1 MYCPNCG
8 AQSEDG
14 MAFCVR
20 CGTKLNPDPAPAQ
33 AAAPPPAPQDVPPP
47 PPQSAP
53 APPVTPQPMYRV
65 EGQPTP
71 DTATQFKRLLKKMP
85 FTGWLYVLIM
95 VLILAC
101 GVAGGIGS
109 LLIMLLI
116 DAALYFLLMRQYWL
130 AVGFGTEFTVRL
142 PEGRT
147 DAEWAKLIVDE
158 FDYPEDIDKISLS
171 ENSVLLRFLK
181 PLVPL
186 GEAYGVKVTVQD
198 GVLKTEADTPIGR
211 CDATTFLAAAY
222 AANEL
227 AQALNYFANGIV
239 LPADFMM
246 RQKAGHKDTLGKVKT
261 IVLQCVMLVLALIV
275 VWLVF
280 FNHDKSLGIKD
291 SKLND
296 VDSDMTVGEALDSF
310 YTDGKWSNYKD
321 DGTQY
326 VVYKARQEKY
336 DMDMEVT
343 FWVQDSGDFGLQDSE
358 INGEQTG
365 AYGAALLVAAAYGD
379 GPSKIWLASSYAD
392 NWTAWDEA
400 FSVAQEESERQD
412 AAESAAASS
421 EAESYAEP
429 PADTGAGDY
438 GTHDYTYDDTPYSD
452 EEFANGLLNYG
463 YQYDDNNVIIPYSA
477 DAWTIVVTT
486 GYALKSG
493 PGVNYDDVAWVNEGD
508 KLYGH
513 YGDGDWVFV
522 ADYDFNVYG
531 WIPEPYQEF
540 DWSTVQ

>member
-8 AQSEDG
+8 AKSEDG

-20 CGTKLNPDPAPAQ
+20 CGTKLNSDPAPAQ
-33 AAAPPPAPQDVPPP
+33 AAAPPPTPQDAP
-47 PPQSAP
+47 PPQPQGTP
-53 APPVTPQPMYRV
+53 AQDKPTPMYRI

-71 DTATQFKRLLKKMP
+71 DTATQFKRLIKKMP
-85 FTGWLYVLIM
+85 VTGWVYVLIM
-95 VLILAC
+95 VLILVC
-101 GVAGGIGS
+101 GVVGGIGS
-109 LLIMLLI
+109 LLICLLI
-116 DAALYFLLMRQYWL
+116 DAAIYFLLMRQYWL

-147 DAEWAKLIVDE
+147 DAEWVKLIVDE
-158 FDYPEDIDKISLS
+158 FDYPEKIRKISLS
-171 ENSVLLRFLK
+171 ENSVLLRFLDT
-181 PLVPL
+181 LVPL
-186 GEAYGVKVTVQD
+186 GESYGVKVTVQD

-211 CDATTFLAAAY
+211 CGATTFLAAAY

-261 IVLQCVMLVLALIV
+261 IVMQCVMLVLALLV
-275 VWLVF
+275 VWLFF

-291 SKLND
+291 SKLKD

-310 YTDGKWSNYKD
+310 YTDGKWSNYKE

-326 VVYKARQEKY
+326 VVYKARQKKY
-336 DMDMEVT
+336 DIDMEVT
-343 FWVQDSGDFGLQDSE
+343 FWVQDNGDFGVQDSE
-358 INGEQTG
+358 INGEQQG
-365 AYGAALLVAAAYGD
+365 AYGATLLVAAAYGD
-379 GPSKIWLASSYAD
+379 GTSKIWLASSYAD
-392 NWTAWDEA
+392 DWTALDEA
-400 FSVAQEESERQD
+400 FSAAQEESERQE
-412 AAESAAASS
+412 AAESAAAAS
-421 EAESYAEP
+421 EAESYVEP

-452 EEFANGLLNYG
+452 EEFADGEMNYG
-463 YQYDDNNVIIPYSA
+463 YYYDDNGVVIPYSA
-477 DAWTIVVTT
+477 DGWPIVVNTD
-486 GYALKSG
+486 YVLKSA
-493 PGVNYDDVAWVNEGD
+493 PSVNSDDVVWVSAGD

-531 WIPEPYQEF
+531 WIPEPYQEY
-540 DWSTVQ
+540 DWSAIQ

>member
-8 AQSEDG
+8 AKSEDG

-20 CGTKLNPDPAPAQ
+20 CGTKLNPDSAPAE
-33 AAAPPPAPQDVPPP
+33 AAAPPSAQQEAPPP

-71 DTATQFKRLLKKMP
+71 DAATQFKRLLKKMP
-85 FTGWLYVLIM
+85 ITGWLFVLIM
-95 VLILAC
+95 VLILVC
-101 GVAGGIGS
+101 GVMGGIGS
-109 LLIMLLI
+109 LLFCLLI
-116 DAALYFLLMRQYWL
+116 DAAMYFLLVRQYWL

-158 FDYPEDIDKISLS
+158 FDYPESICKISLS

-198 GVLKTEADTPIGR
+198 GVLKTEADTPFGR

-239 LPADFMM
+239 LPADLMM

-261 IVLQCVMLVLALIV
+261 IVLQCVMLVMAVILVWAL
-275 VWLVF
+275 F
-280 FNHDKSLGIKD
+280 FNQDKSLGIKD

-296 VDSDMTVGEALDSF
+296 VDSDMTVGAALDSF

-343 FWVQDSGDFGLQDSE
+343 FSIQDDGTFSLEDSK
-358 INGEQTG
+358 INGEQEG
-365 AYGAALLVAAAYGD
+365 AYGAVILVAAAYGD
-379 GPSKIWLASSYAD
+379 GTSKTLLASSYAD
-392 NWTAWDEA
+392 DWTALDEA
-400 FSVAQEESERQD
+400 FSAAQEESERQE
-412 AAESAAASS
+412 AAESAAVSS
-421 EAESYAEP
+421 EAESYVEP

-452 EEFANGLLNYG
+452 EEFADGEMNYG
-463 YQYDDNNVIIPYSA
+463 YYYDDNGVVIPYSA
-477 DAWTIVVTT
+477 DGWPIVVNTD
-486 GYALKSG
+486 YVLKSA
-493 PGVNYDDVAWVNEGD
+493 PSVNSDDVVWVSAGD

>member
-1 MYCPNCG
+1 M
-8 AQSEDG
+8 
-14 MAFCVR
+14 
-20 CGTKLNPDPAPAQ
+20 
-33 AAAPPPAPQDVPPP
+33 
-47 PPQSAP
+47 
-53 APPVTPQPMYRV
+53 
-65 EGQPTP
+65 
-71 DTATQFKRLLKKMP
+71 
-85 FTGWLYVLIM
+85 
-95 VLILAC
+95 
-101 GVAGGIGS
+101 
-109 LLIMLLI
+109 
-116 DAALYFLLMRQYWL
+116 
-130 AVGFGTEFTVRL
+130 
-142 PEGRT
+142 
-147 DAEWAKLIVDE
+147 
-158 FDYPEDIDKISLS
+158 
-171 ENSVLLRFLK
+171 
-181 PLVPL
+181 
-186 GEAYGVKVTVQD
+186 KVTVQD
-198 GVLKTEADTPIGR
+198 GVLKTEADTPFGR

-261 IVLQCVMLVLALIV
+261 IVLQCVMLVMAVILVWAL
-275 VWLVF
+275 F
-280 FNHDKSLGIKD
+280 FNQDKSLGIKD

-296 VDSDMTVGEALDSF
+296 VDSDMTVGAALDSF

-343 FWVQDSGDFGLQDSE
+343 FSIQDDGTFSLEDSK
-358 INGEQTG
+358 INGEQEG
-365 AYGAALLVAAAYGD
+365 AYGAVILVAAAYGD
-379 GPSKIWLASSYAD
+379 GTSKTLLASSYAD
-392 NWTAWDEA
+392 DWTALDEA
-400 FSVAQEESERQD
+400 FSAAQEESERQE
-412 AAESAAASS
+412 AAESAAVSS
-421 EAESYAEP
+421 EAESYVEP

-452 EEFANGLLNYG
+452 EEFADGEMNYG
-463 YQYDDNNVIIPYSA
+463 YYYDDNGVVIPYSA
-477 DAWTIVVTT
+477 DGWPIVVNTD
-486 GYALKSG
+486 YVLKSA
-493 PGVNYDDVAWVNEGD
+493 PSVNSDDVVWVSAGD

>member
-8 AQSEDG
+8 AKSEDG

-20 CGTKLNPDPAPAQ
+20 CGTKLNPDPAPAE
-33 AAAPPPAPQDVPPP
+33 AAAPPSAQQEAPPP

-53 APPVTPQPMYRV
+53 APPVTPKPMYRV

-71 DTATQFKRLLKKMP
+71 DAATQFKRLLKKMP
-85 FTGWLYVLIM
+85 ITGWLFVLIM
-95 VLILAC
+95 VLILVC
-101 GVAGGIGS
+101 GVMGGIGS
-109 LLIMLLI
+109 LLFCLLI
-116 DAALYFLLMRQYWL
+116 DAAMYFLLVRQYWL

-158 FDYPEDIDKISLS
+158 FDYPESICKISLS

-186 GEAYGVKVTVQD
+186 GEAYGVKVTVRD
-198 GVLKTEADTPIGR
+198 GVLKTEADTPFGR

-261 IVLQCVMLVLALIV
+261 IVLQCVMLVMAVILVWAL
-275 VWLVF
+275 F
-280 FNHDKSLGIKD
+280 FNQDKSLGIKD

-296 VDSDMTVGEALDSF
+296 VDSDMTVGAALDSF
-310 YTDGKWSNYKD
+310 YTDGKWSNYKN

-343 FWVQDSGDFGLQDSE
+343 FSIQDDGTFSLEDSK
-358 INGEQTG
+358 INGEQEG
-365 AYGAALLVAAAYGD
+365 AYGAVILVAAAYGD
-379 GPSKIWLASSYAD
+379 GTSKTLLASSYAD
-392 NWTAWDEA
+392 DWTALDEA
-400 FSVAQEESERQD
+400 FSAAQEESERQE
-412 AAESAAASS
+412 AAESAAVSS
-421 EAESYAEP
+421 EAESYVEP

-438 GTHDYTYDDTPYSD
+438 GTHDYTYDDMPYSD

-463 YQYDDNNVIIPYSA
+463 YYYDDNNVIVPYCS
-477 DAWTIVVTT
+477 DAWAIVVTT
-486 GYALKSG
+486 DYALKSG
-493 PGVNYDDVAWVNEGD
+493 PGVNYDDIAWVNEGD
-508 KLYGH
+508 KLLGH
-513 YGDGDWVFV
+513 YGDGDWIFV
-522 ADYDFNVYG
+522 ANSDFTFYG

-540 DWSTVQ
+540 DGSTVQ

>member
-8 AQSEDG
+8 AKSEDG

-20 CGTKLNPDPAPAQ
+20 CGTKLNPDPAPAE
-33 AAAPPPAPQDVPPP
+33 AAAPPSAQQEAPPP

-65 EGQPTP
+65 EGQPMP
-71 DTATQFKRLLKKMP
+71 STATQFKRLLKKMP
-85 FTGWLYVLIM
+85 ITGWVYVLIM
-95 VLILAC
+95 VLLLAC

-109 LLIMLLI
+109 LLIILLI

-147 DAEWAKLIVDE
+147 DAEWVKLIVDE
-158 FDYPEDIDKISLS
+158 FDYPEKIRKISLS
-171 ENSVLLRFLK
+171 ENSVLLRFLDT
-181 PLVPL
+181 LVPL
-186 GEAYGVKVTVQD
+186 GESYGVKVTVQD

-211 CDATTFLAAAY
+211 CGATTFLAAAY

-261 IVLQCVMLVLALIV
+261 IVMQCVMLVLALLV
-275 VWLVF
+275 VWLFF

-343 FWVQDSGDFGLQDSE
+343 FSIQDDGTFSLEDSK
-358 INGEQTG
+358 INGEQEG
-365 AYGAALLVAAAYGD
+365 AYGAVILVAAAYGD
-379 GPSKIWLASSYAD
+379 GTSKVLLASSYAD
-392 NWTAWDEA
+392 DWTALDEA
-400 FSVAQEESERQD
+400 FSAAQEESERQE
-412 AAESAAASS
+412 AAESAAAAS
-421 EAESYAEP
+421 EAESYVEP

-463 YQYDDNNVIIPYSA
+463 YYYDDNNVIVPYCS
-477 DAWTIVVTT
+477 DAWAIVVTT
-486 GYALKSG
+486 DYALKSG
-493 PGVNYDDVAWVNEGD
+493 PGVNYDDIAWVNEGD
-508 KLYGH
+508 KLLGH
-513 YGDGDWVFV
+513 YGDGDWIFV
-522 ADYDFNVYG
+522 ANSDFTFYG

>member
-8 AQSEDG
+8 AKSEDG

-20 CGTKLNPDPAPAQ
+20 CGTKLNPDPAPAE
-33 AAAPPPAPQDVPPP
+33 AAAPPPTPQDAP
-47 PPQSAP
+47 PPQPQGTP
-53 APPVTPQPMYRV
+53 AQDKPTPMYRI

-71 DTATQFKRLLKKMP
+71 DTATQFKRLIKKMP
-85 FTGWLYVLIM
+85 VTGWVYVLIM
-95 VLILAC
+95 VLILVC
-101 GVAGGIGS
+101 GVVGGIGS
-109 LLIMLLI
+109 LLICLLI
-116 DAALYFLLMRQYWL
+116 DAAIYFLLMRQYWL

-147 DAEWAKLIVDE
+147 DAEWAKLIHDE
-158 FDYPEDIDKISLS
+158 FDYPESIRKISLS
-171 ENSVLLRFLK
+171 ENSVLLRFK
-181 PLVPL
+181 DSPVVF
-186 GEAYGVKVTVQD
+186 GETCGVKVMVQD
-198 GVLKTEADTPIGR
+198 GVLKTEADTPFGR
-211 CDATTFLAAAY
+211 CGATTFLAAAY

-261 IVLQCVMLVLALIV
+261 IVMQCVMLVLALLV
-275 VWLVF
+275 VWLFF

-291 SKLND
+291 SKLKD

-310 YTDGKWSNYKD
+310 YTDGKWSNYKE

-326 VVYKARQEKY
+326 VVYKARQKKY
-336 DMDMEVT
+336 DIDMEVT
-343 FWVQDSGDFGLQDSE
+343 FWVQDNGDFGVQDSE
-358 INGEQTG
+358 INGEQQG

-379 GPSKIWLASSYAD
+379 GTSKIWLASSYAD
-392 NWTAWDEA
+392 DWTALDEA
-400 FSVAQEESERQD
+400 FSAAQEESERQE
-412 AAESAAASS
+412 AAESAAAAS
-421 EAESYAEP
+421 EAESYVEP

-452 EEFANGLLNYG
+452 EEFTNGLLNYG
-463 YQYDDNNVIIPYSA
+463 YYYDDNNVIVPYCS
-477 DAWTIVVTT
+477 DAWAIVVTT
-486 GYALKSG
+486 DYALKSG
-493 PGVNYDDVAWVNEGD
+493 PGVNYDDIAWVNEGD
-508 KLYGH
+508 KLLGH
-513 YGDGDWVFV
+513 YGDGDWIFV
-522 ADYDFNVYG
+522 ANSDFTFYG

>member
-8 AQSEDG
+8 AKSEDG

-20 CGTKLNPDPAPAQ
+20 CGTKLNPDPAPAE
-33 AAAPPPAPQDVPPP
+33 AAAPPSAQQEAPPP

-71 DTATQFKRLLKKMP
+71 DAATQFKRLLKKMP
-85 FTGWLYVLIM
+85 ITGWLFVLIM
-95 VLILAC
+95 VLILVC
-101 GVAGGIGS
+101 GVMGGIGS
-109 LLIMLLI
+109 LLLCLLI
-116 DAALYFLLMRQYWL
+116 DAAMYFLLVRQYWL
-130 AVGFGTEFTVRL
+130 AVGFGTGFTVRL

-158 FDYPEDIDKISLS
+158 FDYPESICKISLS

-198 GVLKTEADTPIGR
+198 GVLKTEADTPFGR

-261 IVLQCVMLVLALIV
+261 IVLQCVMLVMAVILVWAL
-275 VWLVF
+275 F
-280 FNHDKSLGIKD
+280 FNQDKSLGIKD

-296 VDSDMTVGEALDSF
+296 VDSDMTVGAALDSF

-343 FWVQDSGDFGLQDSE
+343 FSIQDDGTFSLEDSK
-358 INGEQTG
+358 INGEQEG
-365 AYGAALLVAAAYGD
+365 AYGAVILVAAAYGD
-379 GPSKIWLASSYAD
+379 GTSKILLASSYAD
-392 NWTAWDEA
+392 DWTALDEA
-400 FSVAQEESERQD
+400 FSAAQEESERQE
-412 AAESAAASS
+412 AAESAAVSS
-421 EAESYAEP
+421 EAESYVDP

-452 EEFANGLLNYG
+452 EEFADGEMNYG
-463 YQYDDNNVIIPYSA
+463 YYYDDNGVVIPYSA
-477 DAWTIVVTT
+477 DGWPIVVNTD
-486 GYALKSG
+486 YVLKSA
-493 PGVNYDDVAWVNEGD
+493 PSVNSGDVV
-508 KLYGH
+508 
-513 YGDGDWVFV
+513 
-522 ADYDFNVYG
+522 
-531 WIPEPYQEF
+531 
-540 DWSTVQ
+540 